1 MPKKG
6 AAVNHGVQAS
16 VKEVSVFKIVIGE
29 VGGGRGEG
37 LREKQMLLCALRC
50 RERLRVGAHK
60 LSA

>member
-16 VKEVSVFKIVIGE
+16 VKEVSVFEIAIGE
-29 VGGGRGEG
+29 VWRGRRER
-37 LREKQMLLCALRC
+37 LRLTQVLLCALRC
-50 RERLRVGAHK
+50 RARLRVGAQK